1 MYVYNILLRVHI
13 YKHRTFYEKI
23 LYVPDTT
30 YQNFIWRGAG
40 ILYQNM
46 YDYDIYICDHILP
59 KKLIHFI

>member
-13 YKHRTFYEKI
+13 YKHHI
-23 LYVPDTT
+23 LRKYYVPDTT

-46 YDYDIYICDHILP
+46 YDYDIYM
-59 KKLIHFI
+59 